1 MSLYLH
7 LKFDKLMWLIASC
20 FMMLDMLVLASGWMH
35 ELVWLSRVIFC
46 TMKIA
51 MESNDSYFASNGFI
65 LMN

>member
-1 MSLYLH
+1 MSFYLH
-7 LKFDKLMWLIASC
+7 LKFDKLIWLIARC
-20 FMMLDMLVLASGWMH
+20 LMILELLVLASGRMH

-65 LMN
+65 